1 MWPSAIITLPQC
13 KAADTDSDNQPLYPK
28 SPWGLSKPP
37 LVKFVCL
44 DTIIVIG
51 RMEIITWF
59 IILRLRWEQGGG
71 GHDHWTTGNRKLIS
85 VFGSP
90 EETGKRVT
98 FPKLRYLQKGW
109 PLPGKHFQPAP
120 FQNSPQNPK
129 WENCLNLS
137 SAFSPNK
144 FLFLISPA
152 LVAFLSSSRG
162 PVAPHSEAGPVTPL

>member
-71 GHDHWTTGNRKLIS
+71 GHDHWTTGNRKFIS

-137 SAFSPNK
+137 SASPQT
-144 FLFLISPA
+144 
-152 LVAFLSSSRG
+152 SSYF
-162 PVAPHSEAGPVTPL
+162 